1 VEEFVAAIDADP
13 ALRGK
18 FGHRVNVTAG
28 GVGRVHVGQ
37 WDSEETSAHLQS
49 QAFFKTFA
57 GKVGE
62 FFGDGPNANRMRL
75 AAETAV

>member
-1 VEEFVAAIDADP
+1 MTTD
-13 ALRGK
+13 
-18 FGHRVNVTAG
+18 

-37 WDSEETSAHLQS
+37 WDSEETLAHLQL

-62 FFGDGPNANRMRL
+62 FFGVGPNANRMRL
-75 AAETAV
+75 AAETAA